1 MAGNK
6 GGALYGHP
14 GGGGGG
20 FNQNYSQY
28 NPPPQQQPQ
37 QSFQQPTG
45 QPYYNPM
52 MSMYGS
58 SQNVMQP
65 MPGYYN
71 QYQFQGT
78 NYPSQGAQYQPY
90 QPAQTSQGQMAQSA
104 GQSFMNSLGGMSG
117 GNNQQSRMQMLQNQN
132 QNTSNSRQIP
142 SNNLTP
148 SQRAALSQSK
158 GTANSENQYHN
169 SRGGSAGQFN
179 APLPTGNRNP
189 GFNVAQTQTNSR
201 PPFGG
206 GYMGGFGVRMP
217 ILDAASAFDYTP
229 QSQRTAYNY
238 DAAPVMNNF
247 GGYSMNSRFL

>member
-117 GNNQQSRMQMLQNQN
+117 GNNQQSR
-132 QNTSNSRQIP
+132 QIP

-217 ILDAASAFDYTP
+217 ILDAASTFDYTP

-247 GGYSMNSRFL
+247 GGYSMNSRFF

>member
-117 GNNQQSRMQMLQNQN
+117 GNNQQSR
-132 QNTSNSRQIP
+132 QIP

-148 SQRAALSQSK
+148 SQRA
-158 GTANSENQYHN
+158 
-169 SRGGSAGQFN
+169 

-247 GGYSMNSRFL
+247 GGYSMNSRFF